1 MALLD
6 YLPLTEH
13 HDIRLIDIIP
23 GAFTDT
29 LQIKVFHCRL
39 EESHVPQYEALSYVW
54 GSSDSPTTIRVQLVL
69 AGGSANFHEFL
80 VTQNLAVAL
89 QHLRLADSVRTVWAD
104 AICINQLDYAE
115 KSQQVMMIGDIYRLA
130 RRVIGFLG
138 PAQDD
143 SDLALEILEN
153 LADMVEVDFS
163 SGLIKSSAVGTKD
176 SSWADMHSA
185 LPYGRREILAIYH
198 LICRDWFGRLWIR
211 QEIGL
216 SGRQGTLLCGS
227 KAISWPLMCKA
238 IFIIQ
243 RKPSVSGVM
252 NTTEQEDDFRRGM
265 LQIDTV
271 CLYSRRAFSFLNLR
285 RQIRSSKCSDPR
297 DRLYGVLNHLRD
309 SGDLGIIP
317 DYNKTASDIY
327 TDATQ
332 RHIRHTGRLAI
343 LCQCELD
350 DHSVRSEPLPSWV
363 PDLAA
368 PMDSLS
374 VHEVGPEL
382 FELLPAFSS
391 MNDCH
396 LGAYGFRI
404 GRVEH
409 VIRID
414 DYCLH
419 NVSDSTTARELRR
432 ALMELDSHIQAG
444 NNTVYNSR
452 EKRLEAYCRSL
463 WLNNFAE
470 RWMPAV
476 PHESPYNDSLALVRA
491 LLDPENSTAKL
502 PSHPNTSRCLVHVRA
517 ACTAR
522 TLYITA
528 DGHVGMGPAYVR
540 PDDEVCH
547 LFGSWKP
554 MVLRPVAGQYR
565 QVGECYLE
573 GGMHGEVI
581 LGELPANLRS
591 LLDPHGLRGLQRAG
605 FVDITTGLMY
615 KEDPRMLPFLTGLV
629 ESGLIGNS
637 SLQSLEEAGAMDVL
651 IKAGFKIINFE
662 LI

>member
-1 MALLD
+1 MALLN
-6 YLPLTEH
+6 YLPLTQS

-23 GAFTDT
+23 GAFTDA
-29 LQIKVFHCRL
+29 LQIRVFHCSL
-39 EESHVPQYEALSYVW
+39 EEPHVPQYEALSYVW
-54 GSSDSPTTIRVQLVL
+54 GSSDSPATVQVQLGL
-69 AGGSANFHEFL
+69 DGGGANSHEFP
-80 VTQNLAVAL
+80 VTQNLAIAL
-89 QHLRLADSVRTVWAD
+89 QHLRLPDSVRTVWAD

-115 KSQQVMMIGDIYRLA
+115 KSQQVLMIGDIYRLA

-138 PAQDD
+138 PAHDE
-143 SDLALEILEN
+143 SDLALDILED
-153 LADMVEVDFS
+153 LAKMVEVDFS
-163 SGLIKSSAVGTKD
+163 SGLIEPSAVGTKD

-198 LICRDWFGRLWIR
+198 LISRTWFGRLWIR

-227 KAISWPLMCKA
+227 KEISWPLMCKA
-238 IFIIQ
+238 IFVIH
-243 RKPSVSGVM
+243 RKPSLSGVM
-252 NTTEQEDDFRRGM
+252 DTMEQEDDFRRDL

-285 RQIRSSKCSDPR
+285 RQIRSSECSDPR

-309 SGDLGIIP
+309 SGDLGIVP
-317 DYNKTASDIY
+317 DYNKTATDIY

-343 LCQCELD
+343 LCQCELED
-350 DHSVRSEPLPSWV
+350 NTVGSEPLPSWV

-391 MNDCH
+391 MNDRH

-404 GRVEH
+404 GHVEH
-409 VIRID
+409 VVRID
-414 DYCLH
+414 DSCLH
-419 NVSDSTTARELRR
+419 NVSGATTAQELRR
-432 ALMELDSHIQAG
+432 ALMELDSHIEAG
-444 NNTVYNSR
+444 NNAVYNSR
-452 EKRLEAYCRSL
+452 ERRLEAYCRSL

-470 RWMPAV
+470 RWMPVV
-476 PHESPYNDSLALVRA
+476 PHEAPYSDSLALVRA
-491 LLDPENSTAKL
+491 LLDPGNSTAKL
-502 PSHPNTSRCLVHVRA
+502 PSHHNTSRCLAHVRA

-528 DGHVGMGPAYVR
+528 DGHVGMGPAFVR
-540 PDDEVCH
+540 PGDEVCH

-573 GGMHGEVI
+573 GRMHGEVI
-581 LGELPANLRS
+581 LGELPAKLRS

-605 FVDITTGLMY
+605 FVDITTGDMY
-615 KEDPRMLPFLTGLV
+615 KDDPRVLPFLTGLV
-629 ESGLIGNS
+629 ESGLIGNA

-651 IKAGFKIINFE
+651 IKAGFNIINLE
-662 LI
+662 LF

>member
-6 YLPLTEH
+6 YLPLTQP
-13 HDIRLIDIIP
+13 HDIRLIDIIS
-23 GAFTDT
+23 GAFTDA
-29 LQIKVFHCRL
+29 LQIRVYHCNL

-54 GSSDSPTTIRVQLVL
+54 GSSDNPATVQVQLVL
-69 AGGSANFHEFL
+69 ASGNVNSHEFPI
-80 VTQNLAVAL
+80 TQNLAIAL
-89 QHLRLADSVRTVWAD
+89 QHLRFPDSVRTVWAD

-115 KSQQVMMIGDIYRLA
+115 KSQQVMMIGEIYRQA
-130 RRVIGFLG
+130 SRVIGFLG
-138 PAQDD
+138 PAHDE
-143 SDLALEILEN
+143 SDLALETLEN
-153 LADMVEVDFS
+153 LANMVEVDFS
-163 SGLIKSSAVGTKD
+163 SGLIKPSAIGIKD

-198 LICRDWFGRLWIR
+198 LISRDWFGRLWIR
-211 QEIGL
+211 QEIGV

-227 KAISWPLMCKA
+227 KEIFWPQMCKA

-243 RKPSVSGVM
+243 RKPSVRGVM
-252 NTTEQEDDFRRGM
+252 STTEQEYDFRRGM

-317 DYNKTASDIY
+317 DYNKTAADIY

-343 LCQCELD
+343 LCQCEMD
-350 DHSVRSEPLPSWV
+350 DNSVRLAPLPSWV

-374 VHEVGPEL
+374 VHEVGPEI

-391 MNDCH
+391 MDDRH
-396 LGAYGFRI
+396 LGAYGFCI

-409 VIRID
+409 VVRID
-414 DYCLH
+414 DCCLH

-432 ALMELDSHIQAG
+432 ALMELDRHIEAG
-444 NNTVYNSR
+444 DHEVYNSSER
-452 EKRLEAYCRSL
+452 KLEAYCRSL

-476 PHESPYNDSLALVRA
+476 PHESPYNDSLALVRK
-491 LLDPENSTAKL
+491 LLDPDNSAAEL
-502 PSHPNTSRCLVHVRA
+502 PSHSNTSRCLAHVRA

-528 DGHVGMGPAYVR
+528 DGHVGMGPAFVR
-540 PDDEVCH
+540 PGDEVCH

-554 MVLRPVAGQYR
+554 MVLRPVDGQYL

-573 GGMHGEVI
+573 GRMHGEVI

-605 FVDITTGLMY
+605 FVDMNTGLMY
-615 KEDPRMLPFLTGLV
+615 KDDPRILPFLTTLV
-629 ESGLIGNS
+629 ESGLIGNA
-637 SLQSLEEAGAMDVL
+637 SLQSLEEAGAIDVL
-651 IKAGFKIINFE
+651 IKAGFNIMNFE
-662 LI
+662 LF